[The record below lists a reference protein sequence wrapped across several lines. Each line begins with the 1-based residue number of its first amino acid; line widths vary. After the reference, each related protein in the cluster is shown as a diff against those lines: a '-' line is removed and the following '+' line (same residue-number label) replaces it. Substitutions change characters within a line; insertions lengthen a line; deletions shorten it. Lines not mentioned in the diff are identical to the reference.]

1 MTIDSNTS
9 IFLGQREIVEIKK
22 GNTTIWQKSSVP
34 VVEPDY
40 FYIENTFGENGNL
53 VIKVFNNDYD
63 NNIPSSSYTH
73 SIEYSKNKTSWTT
86 LNTVTSTNLTYQ
98 IPIDD
103 GEKVYFRNDS
113 GVFNYN
119 NGGPSYDIRFNAD
132 NITFSAGGDIRTLLN
147 YRDVENTT
155 MSTGCFSNLFSSYT
169 YTDEEEGVDYDI
181 EGKCIDASDLT
192 LPSSVAPYCYQFM
205 FNYCTALTDAPSLPS
220 TTLKSDCY
228 NNMFAHCYSLIDA
241 PSLPATTLAPRCYY
255 GMFYDCSALDTAPAL
270 PATNLEEACYANM
283 FGYCY
288 ALTTAPA
295 LPATTLVNSCYIEM
309 FQQSGL
315 TAAPSLPATTL
326 AQNCYSSMFSGCQ
339 NLTTAPALPAT
350 KLENSCY
357 SYMFSDCQSLTTA
370 PLLPATTLA
379 QSCYNAMFQTCI
391 SLVNAPALPA
401 TTLTQYCYQ
410 SMFQAC
416 TSLETITIYAD
427 DISASNCLENWCG
440 DATWEEEGE
449 IYGDFFSQSGTFYN
463 GGSATYTQDDPSGI
477 PTGWTETSAPAIT
490 SVTSM
495 PNTFTAKSWMDKA
508 RVSYTI
514 VGHNTT
520 GIDVP
525 LSNVTEK
532 LNIGVNTGNTSLTY
546 TESNTYDNM
555 SYTYTITQSANDTDE
570 PDWFWVE
577 YTSSGTRNLQIRTSV
592 HTGTPTEGTY
602 IEKIEWSKDKNTWT
616 EETLSTSTPVTISI
630 SQNEKVY
637 FRNDNGK
644 FNTTTRTTD
653 FYDNY
658 AYAYYNVG
666 GNIRTLLDYIN
677 PNVQLT
683 EVEQFDEVFALSG
696 LRNAEHLILPFT
708 ELTNYCYREMFMSRS
723 YLLTPPTL
731 PATKLAQGCYMYM
744 FMNCTALT
752 TTPVLPATTLE
763 NDCYNSMFSGCTSLR
778 TAPLQLPADTLAEN
792 CYQNMFQGCTSLTTS
807 PSLPATTLAS
817 NCYQSMFKG
826 CTSLTTAP
834 ELPATMLRSNC
845 YNSMFYGCTALTT
858 APATLPATTL
868 TTSCYRSMFSYCY
881 SLTDAPTLLATTLST
896 YCCYSMFQGCT
907 SLTTAPE
914 LPATMLGNNCYNSM
928 FYGCTA
934 LTTAP
939 ATLPATTLTTS
950 CYQNM
955 FKGCTSLVTAPVLPA
970 TTTQTYCYNS
980 MFDGCTSL
988 NTVIEYLNTNYYNNA
1003 LAYWL
1008 NNVSPTG
1015 TFYKLGSAN
1024 LQSGPNGIPTGW
1036 TVETTPPN

>member
-520 GIDVP
+520 GIDIP

-532 LNIGVNTGNTSLTY
+532 VNIGVNTGSTSRTI
-546 TESNTYDNM
+546 TESKTYDNM

-723 YLLTPPTL
+723 YLLTPPAL

-868 TTSCYRSMFSYCY
+868 TTSCY
-881 SLTDAPTLLATTLST
+881 
-896 YCCYSMFQGCT
+896 
-907 SLTTAPE
+907 
-914 LPATMLGNNCYNSM
+914 
-928 FYGCTA
+928 
-934 LTTAP
+934 
-939 ATLPATTLTTS
+939 
-950 CYQNM
+950 QNM

>member
-520 GIDVP
+520 GIDIP

-532 LNIGVNTGNTSLTY
+532 VNIGVNTGSTSRTI
-546 TESNTYDNM
+546 TESKTYDNM
-555 SYTYTITQSANDTDE
+555 SYTYTITQSANDPY
-570 PDWFWVE
+570 PDYFWVE
-577 YTSSGTRNLQIRTSV
+577 STNGYATVNVYGNISGSPSTNLYTPTIEYSTDRINWTSV
-592 HTGTPTEGTY
+592 
-602 IEKIEWSKDKNTWT
+602 
-616 EETLSTSTPVTISI
+616 TLSTGMNIMSPAIGVG
-630 SQNEKVY
+630 EKMY
-637 FRNDNGK
+637 FRNDTGVFSCYEAHNSYFK
-644 FNTTTRTTD
+644 YSITATNKI
-653 FYDNY
+653 
-658 AYAYYNVG
+658 NVG
-666 GNIRTLLDYIN
+666 GSVNTLLDYFVTSPSMPKGCFNRLFNASGSQNIISAN
-677 PNVQLT
+677 SLVLPNKTSEFCYEDMFNGCSNLT
-683 EVEQFDEVFALSG
+683 A
-696 LRNAEHLILPFT
+696 A
-708 ELTNYCYREMFMSRS
+708 
-723 YLLTPPTL
+723 PTL
-731 PATKLAQGCYMYM
+731 PATKLEQYCYEEM
-744 FMNCTALT
+744 FN
-752 TTPVLPATTLE
+752 
-763 NDCYNSMFSGCTSLR
+763 
-778 TAPLQLPADTLAEN
+778 
-792 CYQNMFQGCTSLTTS
+792 GCTSLTTA
-807 PSLPATTLAS
+807 PSLPATTLGVS
-817 NCYQSMFKG
+817 CYQSMFKG

-834 ELPATMLRSNC
+834 SLPATTLENYCYQMMFNGCSSLTTAPSLPALVLTSQCYDAMFSRCSSLVNPPSLPATTLAPNC
-845 YNSMFYGCTALTT
+845 YTSMFHYCTSLTT
-858 APATLPATTL
+858 APALPATTL
-868 TTSCYRSMFSYCY
+868 ETYCY
-881 SLTDAPTLLATTLST
+881 YYMFQNCTSLVNAPALPATTLANS
-896 YCCYSMFQGCT
+896 CYYGMFRDCTSLTTAPALPATTLVNNCYTQMFQGCT
-907 SLTTAPE
+907 SLTTAP
-914 LPATMLGNNCYNSM
+914 A
-928 FYGCTA
+928 
-934 LTTAP
+934 
-939 ATLPATTLTTS
+939 LPATTLVNN
-950 CYQNM
+950 CYTAM
-955 FKGCTSLVTAPVLPA
+955 FANCT
-970 TTTQTYCYNS
+970 N
-980 MFDGCTSL
+980 L
-988 NTVIEYLNTNYYNNA
+988 NTVICYANSSPGRALTN
-1003 LAYWL
+1003 WL
-1008 NNVSPTG
+1008 QNVSSTG
-1015 TFYKLGSAN
+1015 TFYKLGSTN
-1024 LQSGPNGIPTGW
+1024 YPSGASGIPSGW
-1036 TVETTPPN
+1036 IVKTTPPN